1 MGLLLNEESS
11 HYVFFLMPLLTVA
24 DSDFVHFHFE
34 KLSFWLERPVLS
46 LNLVFPRGKADSDVL
61 LSISS

>member
-24 DSDFVHFHFE
+24 DSGFVHFNFE
-34 KLSFWLERPVLS
+34 HCLSG
-46 LNLVFPRGKADSDVL
+46 LNIAL
-61 LSISS
+61 L